1 MSGVFPSPRETIGV
15 EAETGRNSRYC
26 SITPLLRCDFAVAES
41 IWISYA
47 KQVRPIVDL
56 QARCKVNR
64 MPGLSKEDKL
74 RLLTTMLES
83 RHADLRE
90 QNLNRQ
96 GKGHFHVSGMG
107 HEALAAVSIQMK
119 PGDYIFSYYR
129 DRGLVLGRG
138 MTTRQLGL
146 EYFAKRNT
154 GSGGRQMPSHYS
166 NADLHIWSVPTPT
179 GSQLLPACGIAW
191 GIQLDGKKN
200 LVVTTVGD
208 AATRQGDF
216 FEALCFAKEK
226 KLPLLFLVEDNA
238 YGISMPTRKTNPL
251 ALNVLESENWRRIN
265 GENVQQV
272 YDATAEAFEKIR
284 AGNGPFFFWINM
296 ERLSSH
302 TSSDDQKLYR
312 SQDELRE
319 LEKFD
324 PLKCWK
330 DQLIEEGIVTAEEF
344 ARLDSE
350 IKERIR
356 HEYAEAEKA
365 EDPSPNELLA
375 NVTKPAPKIDKEILP
390 PGKYRIGD
398 TVNKTLRAGL
408 EEDPRRILFGEDIE
422 DPKGGVF
429 RLTQKLSTEF
439 PKQVFNS
446 PLAEST
452 ILGVACGLAAYGK
465 RPVFELQFI
474 DFIYPGFNQLV
485 TNISNLRWRS
495 FGNWQCPA
503 VIYAP
508 YGAYLP
514 GGSLWHSQA
523 NESALAHY
531 PGLNVVIPSTPAD
544 AAGLLWTAMHGEDP
558 VVFLIPKHLLWA
570 EHEYAEPI
578 RAVPLGRARQCT
590 NGSDV
595 TVIAWGNTIE
605 KSLEAIAKIDKETSV
620 ELIDL
625 RSIVPWDKAAIED
638 SVHKTRRLVVVQE
651 DTQNCSVGQMIISHI
666 TSTPE
671 LWNELIS
678 PPILVSKA
686 NVMIGYNPIYE
697 YAALPDV
704 ERIVAAIRRS
714 VATKY
719 ERVAVAGIADSGRAE
734 TETAFIQPGSPIPA
748 TAGRIQSI
756 TIPVMGEGIR
766 NAKIV
771 SLLKKPGDPV
781 ALDDELCE
789 VETDKAVYPIQS
801 SFAGVMGEWKTKVG
815 DTVEIGQELGTLFTD
830 EASLAEQFQGAAE
843 VSAPVTAGVDRGR
856 SVPEREFVRPG
867 SATPATGIEP
877 ALSPTITR
885 KLSRV
890 IPANLQIDA
899 RWHAI
904 QEAREVSKKKDGKE
918 APSPSVMIAWSVV
931 RAMEKHAP
939 FRRLILDDDQIV
951 QNDDFDLGVAVA
963 LEGDRLATAVITN
976 ANKKSWPEF
985 VKIYNETVAATR
997 GGRVDAMN
1005 APVVIT
1011 SLGAFGVKAGA
1022 PIVVPPSVGTLFVGS
1037 AHRELIPNKNR
1048 NESAEVITLSLT
1060 FDHRV
1065 VNGAGAAA
1073 FANEIKTRIEAF
1085 KIPSEKVSAESA
1097 RKR

>member
-1 MSGVFPSPRETIGV
+1 
-15 EAETGRNSRYC
+15 
-26 SITPLLRCDFAVAES
+26 
-41 IWISYA
+41 
-47 KQVRPIVDL
+47 
-56 QARCKVNR
+56 
-64 MPGLSKEDKL
+64 MPALSKEDKL
-74 RLLTTMLES
+74 RLLTTILES

-107 HEALAAVSIQMK
+107 HEALAAVSIQME
-119 PGDYIFSYYR
+119 PDDYIVSYYR

-138 MTTRQLGL
+138 MTTRLLGL

-191 GIQLDGKKN
+191 GIQLDGKRN

-216 FEALCFAKEK
+216 FEALCFAREK
-226 KLPLLFLVEDNA
+226 KLPMLFLVEDNG
-238 YGISMPTRKTNPL
+238 YGISMPTRKNNPL
-251 ALNVLESENWRRIN
+251 ALKILEPDNWRRIE
-265 GENVQQV
+265 GQDVQQV

-284 AGNGPFFFWINM
+284 EGGGPFFFWIKM

-312 SQDELRE
+312 SAEELQT
-319 LEKFD
+319 LEKSD

-330 DQLIEEGIVTAEEF
+330 DQLIQEGLITAEEF
-344 ARLDSE
+344 GKLDNE
-350 IKERIR
+350 VKERIR
-356 HEYAEAEKA
+356 REYAEAEKA

-375 NVTKPAPKIDKEILP
+375 NVTKSPPKINKEILP
-390 PGKYRIGD
+390 AGKYRIGD
-398 TVNKTLRAGL
+398 TVNKTLRVGL
-408 EEDPRRILFGEDIE
+408 EEDSRRIVFGEDIE

-439 PKQVFNS
+439 PEQVFNS

-485 TNISNLRWRS
+485 TNISTLRWRS
-495 FGNWQCPA
+495 FGNWKCPA

-531 PGLNVVIPSTPAD
+531 PGLNIVIPSTPAD
-544 AAGLLWTAMHGEDP
+544 AAGLLWTAMQSEDP
-558 VVFLIPKHLLWA
+558 VIFLIPKHLLWA
-570 EHEYAEPI
+570 EHEYTEPI
-578 RAVPLGRARQCT
+578 RAVPLGEAHKLHD
-590 NGSDV
+590 GSDV
-595 TVIAWGNTIE
+595 TLVAWGNTVE
-605 KSLEAIAKIDKETSV
+605 KSLEALDKIGNKISV

-625 RSIVPWDKAAIED
+625 RSIVPWDRATIEE
-638 SVHKTRRLVVVQE
+638 SVTKTRRLVVVQE
-651 DTQNCSVGQMIISHI
+651 DTENCSVGQMMISHI
-666 TSTPE
+666 TSIPE
-671 LWNELIS
+671 LWNEMIS

-686 NVMIGYNPIYE
+686 NVIIGYNPIYE

-704 ERIVAAIRRS
+704 DRIVSAIQRSLATRQERPVAAVADRDRPTPEPEFAEPLS
-714 VATKY
+714 RVSATK
-719 ERVAVAGIADSGRAE
+719 E
-734 TETAFIQPGSPIPA
+734 TGKQ
-748 TAGRIQSI
+748 RIQSI
-756 TIPVMGEGIR
+756 TVPVMGEGIR
-766 NAKIV
+766 NAKVV
-771 SLLKKPGDPV
+771 SLLKNPGDTI

-801 SFAGVMGEWKTKVG
+801 SFAGVMGEWKTKIG
-815 DTVEIGQELGTLFTD
+815 DTVEIGRELGTIVT
-830 EASLAEQFQGAAE
+830 AEPSFADQFQEAAE
-843 VSAPVTAGVDRGR
+843 VSTGAVEATVPSRKQPEAAPEGR
-856 SVPEREFVRPG
+856 HHNKV
-867 SATPATGIEP
+867 EP
-877 ALSPTITR
+877 ALSPTIAR
-885 KLSRV
+885 KLVHV
-890 IPANLQIDA
+890 IPANLQIDVRWDAIRKA
-899 RWHAI
+899 RDA
-904 QEAREVSKKKDGKE
+904 AKKKNGKH
-918 APSPSVMIAWSVV
+918 APSPSVMIAWAVV
-931 RAMEKHAP
+931 RAMEKHP
-939 FRRLILDDDQIV
+939 SFRRLILEDERIV
-951 QNDDFDLGVAVA
+951 ENENFDLGVAVA
-963 LEGDRLATAVITN
+963 LEGDRLATAVIVD
-976 ANKKSWPEF
+976 ANRKSWSEF
-985 VKIYNETVAATR
+985 VETYNKTVDATR

-1022 PIVVPPSVGTLFVGS
+1022 PIVVPPSVGTLFVGT
-1037 AHRELIPNKNR
+1037 AHRELIPNGKK

-1065 VNGAGAAA
+1065 VNGAGAAS
-1073 FANEIKTRIEAF
+1073 FANEIKREIEGFRIPKAG
-1085 KIPSEKVSAESA
+1085 A
-1097 RKR
+1097 RTVAA

>member
-1 MSGVFPSPRETIGV
+1 MASLDKET
-15 EAETGRNSRYC
+15 
-26 SITPLLRCDFAVAES
+26 
-41 IWISYA
+41 
-47 KQVRPIVDL
+47 
-56 QARCKVNR
+56 
-64 MPGLSKEDKL
+64 KL
-74 RLLTTMLES
+74 RLLKTILES

-107 HEALAAVSIQMK
+107 HEGLAAISFLME
-119 PGDYIFSYYR
+119 PDDYIVPYYR

-166 NADLHIWSVPTPT
+166 DADLHIWSVPTPT

-191 GIQLDGKKN
+191 GIQLDGKRN
-200 LVVTTVGD
+200 VVVTTVGD

-216 FEALCFAKEK
+216 YEAISFAKEK
-226 KLPLLFLVEDNA
+226 KLPLLFVVEDNA

-251 ALNVLESENWRRIN
+251 VLGVLQSSDW
-265 GENVQQV
+265 QQIEGQEV
-272 YDATAEAFEKIR
+272 EKLYEAARAAMEKIR
-284 AGNGPFFFWINM
+284 AGNGPVFFWVKM

-312 SQDELRE
+312 SSEE
-319 LEKFD
+319 LEALEKCD
-324 PLKCWK
+324 PLKCWR
-330 DQLIEEGIVTAEEF
+330 DQLIAEGVITAEEF
-344 ARLDSE
+344 TKLDNE
-350 IKERIR
+350 VKERVR
-356 HEYAEAEKA
+356 SEYSEAEKA
-365 EDPSPNELLA
+365 DDASPNELLA
-375 NVTKPAPKIDKEILP
+375 NVAKPPPKIDKEILP

-398 TVNKTLRAGL
+398 TVNKTLHAGL
-408 EEDPRRILFGEDIE
+408 EEDPRRIIFGEDIE

-429 RLTQKLSTEF
+429 RLTQKLSTDF

-465 RPVFELQFI
+465 RPVFELQFV

-485 TNISNLRWRS
+485 TNISTLRWRS
-495 FGNWQCPA
+495 FGNWKCPV

-523 NESALAHY
+523 NESVFAHY
-531 PGLNVVIPSTPAD
+531 PGLSVVIPSTPED
-544 AAGLLWTAMHGEDP
+544 AAGLLWTAMHSEDP
-558 VVFLIPKHLLWA
+558 VIFLIPKHLLWA
-570 EHEYAEPI
+570 EHEYPEPI
-578 RAVPLGRARQCT
+578 RAVLLGQARKCT
-590 NGSDV
+590 SGSDV
-595 TVIAWGNTIE
+595 TLIAWGNTIE
-605 KSLEAIAKIDKETSV
+605 KSLEAIEKIENEISV

-625 RSIVPWDKAAIED
+625 RSIMPWDRATIEK
-638 SVHKTRRLVVVQE
+638 SVRKTRRLVVVQE
-651 DTQNCSVGQMIISHI
+651 DTENCSVGQMIISHVAGR
-666 TSTPE
+666 PE
-671 LWNELIS
+671 LWNEMIS

-704 ERIVAAIRRS
+704 ERIVSAIKRS
-714 VATKY
+714 IATKH
-719 ERVAVAGIADSGRAE
+719 ERVAVTGINDSGRTEAE
-734 TETAFIQPGSPIPA
+734 PTFTQPGSTIPA
-748 TAGRIQSI
+748 SAEHVQNI
-756 TIPVMGEGIR
+756 TVPVMGEGIR

-771 SLLKKPGDPV
+771 SVLKKPGDAI
-781 ALDDELCE
+781 ALDDPLCE
-789 VETDKAVYPIQS
+789 VETDKAVYPIES

-815 DTVEIGQELGTLFTD
+815 DTVEIGQELGTILTR
-830 EASLAEQFQGAAE
+830 EGSLADQFQAAAKESATGGAVA
-843 VSAPVTAGVDRGR
+843 AGADRGR
-856 SVPEREFVRPG
+856 SMPEREFTQPG
-867 SATPATGIEP
+867 SSGSRRTTTIEP

-899 RWHAI
+899 RWEAI
-904 QEAREVSKKKDGKE
+904 QKARDAAKKKDGKN
-918 APSPSVMIAWSVV
+918 APSPSVMIAWAVA

-939 FRRLILDDDQIV
+939 FRRLILDDDQIIE
-951 QNDDFDLGVAVA
+951 NEDFDLGIAVA
-963 LEGDRLATAVITN
+963 LEGDRLATAVVVD

-985 VKIYNETVAATR
+985 VKIYNETVNATR

-1022 PIVVPPSVGTLFVGS
+1022 PIVVPPSVGTLFIGT
-1037 AHRELIPNKNR
+1037 AHRELIPNRNK

-1065 VNGAGAAA
+1065 VNGAGAAS
-1073 FANEIKTRIEAF
+1073 FANDIKKQIEGF
-1085 KIPSEKVSAESA
+1085 KISPAKAGA
-1097 RKR
+1097 IPI

>member
-1 MSGVFPSPRETIGV
+1 
-15 EAETGRNSRYC
+15 
-26 SITPLLRCDFAVAES
+26 
-41 IWISYA
+41 
-47 KQVRPIVDL
+47 
-56 QARCKVNR
+56 
-64 MPGLSKEDKL
+64 MPPLSKEDKL

-107 HEALAAVSIQMK
+107 HEALAAVSIQME
-119 PGDYIFSYYR
+119 PDDYIVPYYR
-129 DRGLVLGRG
+129 DRGLILGRG

-191 GIQLDGKKN
+191 GIKLDSKKN

-216 FEALCFAKEK
+216 FEAICFAKEK

-251 ALNVLESENWRRIN
+251 ALNVLESDNWRQIE
-265 GENVQQV
+265 GQNVRQV
-272 YDATAEAFEKIR
+272 YEATAEAFEKIR
-284 AGNGPFFFWINM
+284 GGGGPFFFWVTM

-312 SQDELRE
+312 SDEELRV
-319 LEKFD
+319 LDKFD

-330 DQLIEEGIVTAEEF
+330 ARLIEESIISAEEY
-344 ARLDSE
+344 ANLDEE
-350 IKERIR
+350 IKERVR
-356 HEYAEAEKA
+356 REYGEAEKA

-375 NVTKPAPKIDKEILP
+375 NVTKPPPKIEKEVLP
-390 PGKYRIGD
+390 SGKYRIGD

-452 ILGVACGLAAYGK
+452 ILGVACGLGAYGK

-495 FGNWQCPA
+495 FGNWKCPA

-531 PGLNVVIPSTPAD
+531 PGLSVVIPSTPAD
-544 AAGLLWTAMHGEDP
+544 AAGLLWTAMHGDDP
-558 VVFLIPKHLLWA
+558 VIFLIPKHLLWA

-578 RAVPLGRARQCT
+578 RTVPLGRARQCT
-590 NGSDV
+590 SGSDV
-595 TVIAWGNTIE
+595 TVVAWGNTIE
-605 KSLEAIAKIDKETSV
+605 KSLEAIAKIDNEISV
-620 ELIDL
+620 ELIDP
-625 RSIVPWDKAAIED
+625 RSIVPWDKAAIEN
-638 SVHKTRRLVVVQE
+638 SVRKTRRLIVVQE
-651 DTQNCSVGQMIISHI
+651 DTENCSVGQMIISHV
-666 TSTPE
+666 TSMPE
-671 LWNELIS
+671 FWNAMIS

-686 NVMIGYNPIYE
+686 NVMIGYSPIYE

-704 ERIVAAIRRS
+704 ERIVAAIQHS
-714 VATKY
+714 VAVKH
-719 ERVAVAGIADSGRAE
+719 ERAVVVPTRRDDSGHPAKQPE
-734 TETAFIQPGSPIPA
+734 YTQPGSTIPA
-748 TAGRIQSI
+748 TAEIGKRRKQSI
-756 TIPVMGEGIR
+756 TVPVMGEGIR
-766 NAKIV
+766 NAKVV

-801 SFAGVMGEWKTKVG
+801 SFAGVMGEWKTKIG
-815 DTVEIGQELGTLFTD
+815 DTVDIGQELGTLFTED
-830 EASLAEQFQGAAE
+830 ESLADQFEAAAE
-843 VSAPVTAGVDRGR
+843 VSAKRNAVEAVVSAAEPGDGDRGR
-856 SVPEREFVRPG
+856 IAPETVLKKPG
-867 SATPATGIEP
+867 SAIPATAIEP
-877 ALSPTITR
+877 ALSPTVTR

-890 IPANLQIDA
+890 IPANLQIGA
-899 RWHAI
+899 RWDTI
-904 QEAREVSKKKDGKE
+904 RNARELAKKEDGKN

-939 FRRLILDDDQIV
+939 FRRLILEDDQIV
-951 QNDDFDLGVAVA
+951 QNDDFDLGIAVA
-963 LEGDRLATAVITN
+963 LDGDRLATAVITD
-976 ANKKSWPEF
+976 ANRKSWPEF
-985 VKIYNETVAATR
+985 VKIYNETVSATR

-1011 SLGAFGVKAGA
+1011 SLGAFGVKAAA
-1022 PIVVPPSVGTLFVGS
+1022 PIVVPPSVGTLFVGT
-1037 AHRELIPNKNR
+1037 AHRELISNKNK
-1048 NESAEVITLSLT
+1048 NETADVITLSLT

-1073 FANEIKTRIEAF
+1073 FANEIKKQIEGFRIPTGKTRAI
-1085 KIPSEKVSAESA
+1085 S
-1097 RKR
+1097 R

>member
-1 MSGVFPSPRETIGV
+1 MASLDKET
-15 EAETGRNSRYC
+15 
-26 SITPLLRCDFAVAES
+26 
-41 IWISYA
+41 
-47 KQVRPIVDL
+47 
-56 QARCKVNR
+56 
-64 MPGLSKEDKL
+64 KL
-74 RLLTTMLES
+74 RLLKTILES

-107 HEALAAVSIQMK
+107 HEALAAISFLME
-119 PGDYIFSYYR
+119 PDDYVVPYYR

-166 NADLHIWSVPTPT
+166 DADLHIWSVPTPT

-191 GIQLDGKKN
+191 GIQLDCKKN
-200 LVVTTVGD
+200 VVVTTVGD

-216 FEALCFAKEK
+216 YEAISFAKEK
-226 KLPLLFLVEDNA
+226 QLPLLFVVEDNA

-251 ALNVLESENWRRIN
+251 VLGVLQSSDW
-265 GENVQQV
+265 QQIEGQEV
-272 YDATAEAFEKIR
+272 EKLYEAARAAMEKIR
-284 AGNGPFFFWINM
+284 AGNGPVFFWVKM

-312 SQDELRE
+312 SPEE
-319 LEKFD
+319 LEALEKCD

-330 DQLIEEGIVTAEEF
+330 DQLIAESVITADEF
-344 ARLDSE
+344 TKLDNE
-350 IKERIR
+350 VKERVR
-356 HEYAEAEKA
+356 REYSEAEKA
-365 EDPSPNELLA
+365 DDASPNELLA
-375 NVTKPAPKIDKEILP
+375 NVAKSPAKIDKEILP

-398 TVNKTLRAGL
+398 TVNKTLHVGL
-408 EEDPRRILFGEDIE
+408 EEDPRRIIFGEDIE

-429 RLTQKLSTEF
+429 RLTQKLSTDF

-485 TNISNLRWRS
+485 TNISTLRWRS
-495 FGNWQCPA
+495 FGNWKCPV

-523 NESALAHY
+523 NESVFAHY
-531 PGLNVVIPSTPAD
+531 PGLSVVIPSTPED
-544 AAGLLWTAMHGEDP
+544 AAGLLWTAMHSEDP
-558 VVFLIPKHLLWA
+558 VIFLIPKHLLWA

-578 RAVPLGRARQCT
+578 RAVPLGHARKCT
-590 NGSDV
+590 SGSDV
-595 TVIAWGNTIE
+595 TLVAWGNTIE
-605 KSLEAIAKIDKETSV
+605 KSLEALEKIENDISV

-625 RSIVPWDKAAIED
+625 RSIMPWDRATIEK
-638 SVHKTRRLVVVQE
+638 SVRKTRRLVVVQE
-651 DTQNCSVGQMIISHI
+651 DTENCSVGQMIISHV
-666 TSTPE
+666 TGRPE
-671 LWNELIS
+671 LWNEMIS

-704 ERIVAAIRRS
+704 ERIVSAIKRS
-714 VATKY
+714 IATKQ
-719 ERVAVAGIADSGRAE
+719 ERVAVAGIGDSGRTEAE
-734 TETAFIQPGSPIPA
+734 PTFTRPGSTIPS
-748 TAGRIQSI
+748 TAERVQNI
-756 TIPVMGEGIR
+756 TVPVMGEGIR

-771 SLLKKPGDPV
+771 SLLKEPGDAI
-781 ALDDELCE
+781 ALDDPLCE
-789 VETDKAVYPIQS
+789 VETDKAVYPIES

-815 DTVEIGQELGTLFTD
+815 DTVEIGQELGTIVTA
-830 EASLAEQFQGAAE
+830 EASFADQFQAAAKE
-843 VSAPVTAGVDRGR
+843 SAAGVAVAAGADRGR
-856 SVPEREFVRPG
+856 SMPEREFTQPG
-867 SATPATGIEP
+867 SPTPATTIEP

-899 RWHAI
+899 RWEAI
-904 QEAREVSKKKDGKE
+904 QKARDAAKKKDGKN
-918 APSPSVMIAWSVV
+918 APSPSVMIAWAVV

-939 FRRLILDDDQIV
+939 FRRLILEDDQIIE
-951 QNDDFDLGVAVA
+951 NEDFDLGIAVA
-963 LEGDRLATAVITN
+963 LEGDRLATAVVVD

-985 VKIYNETVAATR
+985 VKIYNETVNATR

-1022 PIVVPPSVGTLFVGS
+1022 PIVVPPSVGTLFVGT
-1037 AHRELIPNKNR
+1037 AHRELTPNGKE
-1048 NESAEVITLSLT
+1048 NETAEVVTLSLT

-1065 VNGAGAAA
+1065 VNGAGAAS
-1073 FANEIKTRIEAF
+1073 FANEIKQQVEGF
-1085 KIPSEKVSAESA
+1085 KILKAEKRAISV
-1097 RKR
+1097 

>member
-1 MSGVFPSPRETIGV
+1 
-15 EAETGRNSRYC
+15 
-26 SITPLLRCDFAVAES
+26 
-41 IWISYA
+41 
-47 KQVRPIVDL
+47 
-56 QARCKVNR
+56 
-64 MPGLSKEDKL
+64 MPPALSKEDKL
-74 RLLTTMLES
+74 RLLTTILES

-107 HEALAAVSIQMK
+107 HEALAAISFLME
-119 PGDYIFSYYR
+119 PEDYIVPYYR
-129 DRGLVLGRG
+129 DRGLILGRG
-138 MTTRQLGL
+138 MTTLQLGL

-216 FEALCFAKEK
+216 FEAICFAKEK
-226 KLPLLFLVEDNA
+226 KLPLLLLVEDNA

-251 ALNVLESENWRRIN
+251 ALNVLEPDNWRRID
-265 GENVQQV
+265 GQNVQQV

-284 AGNGPFFFWINM
+284 AGGGPFFFWIKM

-312 SQDELRE
+312 SEEELRE
-319 LEKFD
+319 LEKCD
-324 PLKCWK
+324 PLRYWK
-330 DQLIEEGIVTAEEF
+330 DQLIEEGVITAEEF
-344 ARLDSE
+344 ARLDNE
-350 IKERIR
+350 VKERIR
-356 HEYAEAEKA
+356 REYSEAEKN

-375 NVTKPAPKIDKEILP
+375 NVAKASPKIDEEILP

-398 TVNKTLRAGL
+398 TVNKILRSGL
-408 EEDPRRILFGEDIE
+408 EEDPRRIIFGEDIE

-485 TNISNLRWRS
+485 TNISTLRWRS
-495 FGNWQCPA
+495 FGNWKCPA

-531 PGLNVVIPSTPAD
+531 PGLSVVIPSTPED
-544 AAGLLWTAMHGEDP
+544 AAGLLWTAMHNEDP
-558 VVFLIPKHLLWA
+558 VIFLIPKHLLWA

-578 RAVPLGRARQCT
+578 RAVPLGQARRRT
-590 NGSDV
+590 TGSDV
-595 TVIAWGNTIE
+595 TLIAWGNTVE
-605 KSLEAIAKIDKETSV
+605 KSLEAIAKIENEMSV
-620 ELIDL
+620 ELLDL
-625 RSIVPWDKAAIED
+625 RSIVPWDRAAIEE
-638 SVHKTRRLVVVQE
+638 SVRKTRRLVVVQE
-651 DTQNCSVGQMIISHI
+651 DTENCSVGQMVISHVA
-666 TSTPE
+666 SNVE
-671 LWNELIS
+671 LWNEMIS

-686 NVMIGYNPIYE
+686 NVMIGYSPIYE

-714 VATKY
+714 IATKQ
-719 ERVAVAGIADSGRAE
+719 ERVTVEAGVDRGREIAE
-734 TETAFIQPGSPIPA
+734 PEYVQPGSTIPA
-748 TAGRIQSI
+748 TADVSKQRAQSI
-756 TIPVMGEGIR
+756 TVPVMGEGIR

-771 SLLKKPGDPV
+771 SLLKKPGDAI
-781 ALDDELCE
+781 ALDDPLCE
-789 VETDKAVYPIQS
+789 VETDKAVYPIES
-801 SFAGVMGEWKTKVG
+801 SFAGVMGEWKTKIG
-815 DTVEIGQELGTLFTD
+815 ETVEIGQELGTILSGD
-830 EASLAEQFQGAAE
+830 ASFADQFQATARKSGDGAEGA
-843 VSAPVTAGVDRGR
+843 VAGRQLT
-856 SVPEREFVRPG
+856 RPG
-867 SATPATGIEP
+867 REDTRPCAGIAP

-885 KLSRV
+885 KLSHV

-899 RWHAI
+899 RWDAI
-904 QEAREVSKKKDGKE
+904 RTARDAAKKENGTN
-918 APSPSVMIAWSVV
+918 APSPSVMIAWTVV

-939 FRRLILDDDQIV
+939 FRRLILEDDRIIE
-951 QNDDFDLGVAVA
+951 NRDFDLGIAVA
-963 LEGDRLATAVITN
+963 LEGDRLATAVIVD

-985 VKIYNETVAATR
+985 VKIYKATVDATR
-997 GGRVDAMN
+997 SGRVDAMN

-1022 PIVVPPSVGTLFVGS
+1022 PIVVPPSVGTLFVGT
-1037 AHRELIPNKNR
+1037 AHHELIPNGKKN
-1048 NESAEVITLSLT
+1048 EAAEVVTLSLT

-1065 VNGAGAAA
+1065 VNGAGAANFVHEVKEQIERFQIPA
-1073 FANEIKTRIEAF
+1073 TRA
-1085 KIPSEKVSAESA
+1085 VSG
-1097 RKR
+1097 

>member
-1 MSGVFPSPRETIGV
+1 
-15 EAETGRNSRYC
+15 
-26 SITPLLRCDFAVAES
+26 
-41 IWISYA
+41 
-47 KQVRPIVDL
+47 
-56 QARCKVNR
+56 
-64 MPGLSKEDKL
+64 MPVLSKEDKL
-74 RLLTTMLES
+74 RLLTTILES

-107 HEALAAVSIQMK
+107 HEALAAVSIQTE
-119 PGDYIFSYYR
+119 PGDYIVPYYR

-216 FEALCFAKEK
+216 FEAICFAKEK
-226 KLPLLFLVEDNA
+226 KLPMLFLVEDNA
-238 YGISMPTRKTNPL
+238 YGISMPTRTSNPL
-251 ALNVLESENWRRIN
+251 ALNVLEPDNWRRID
-265 GENVQQV
+265 GQNVEQV

-284 AGNGPFFFWINM
+284 AGSGPFFFWIKM

-312 SQDELRE
+312 REEELRD

-324 PLKCWK
+324 PLKCWN
-330 DQLIEEGIVTAEEF
+330 DQLIEEGIITVEEF
-344 ARLDSE
+344 AKLDNE

-356 HEYAEAEKA
+356 REYAEAEKA

-375 NVTKPAPKIDKEILP
+375 NVTKPSPRIDNEILP

-408 EEDPRRILFGEDIE
+408 QEDPRRIRFGEDIE

-439 PKQVFNS
+439 SNQVFNS

-474 DFIYPGFNQLV
+474 DFLYPGFNQLV

-495 FGNWQCPA
+495 FGNWTCPA

-558 VVFLIPKHLLWA
+558 VIFLIPTQLPWA
-570 EHEYAEPI
+570 EHAAAAPI

-590 NGSDV
+590 SGSDV
-595 TVIAWGNTIE
+595 TVVACGNTIE
-605 KSLEAIAKIDKETSV
+605 KSLEAIAKIDNETSV

-625 RSIVPWDKAAIED
+625 RSIVPWDKAAIEN
-638 SVHKTRRLVVVQE
+638 SVSKTRRLVVVQE
-651 DTQNCSVGQMIISHI
+651 DTENCSVGQMIISHV
-666 TSTPE
+666 TSMPE
-671 LWNELIS
+671 LWNAMIS
-678 PPILVSKA
+678 PPVLVSKA

-704 ERIVAAIRRS
+704 ERIAAAIRHS
-714 VATKY
+714 VAVKH
-719 ERVAVAGIADSGRAE
+719 ERAVVAGIGDSGRPAKQPE
-734 TETAFIQPGSPIPA
+734 YAQPGSTTPA
-748 TAGRIQSI
+748 TAEIGKRRVQSI
-756 TIPVMGEGIR
+756 TVPVMGEGIR
-766 NAKIV
+766 NAKVV

-781 ALDDELCE
+781 ALNDELCE

-815 DTVEIGQELGTLFTD
+815 DTVDIGQELGTIFTRD
-830 EASLAEQFQGAAE
+830 GEAVEAAVPSRKE
-843 VSAPVTAGVDRGR
+843 EKAAPEDTRRYTGV
-856 SVPEREFVRPG
+856 
-867 SATPATGIEP
+867 AP
-877 ALSPTITR
+877 ALPPTITR
-885 KLSRV
+885 KLGHV

-899 RWHAI
+899 RWDSI
-904 QEAREVSKKKDGKE
+904 
-918 APSPSVMIAWSVV
+918 
-931 RAMEKHAP
+931 
-939 FRRLILDDDQIV
+939 
-951 QNDDFDLGVAVA
+951 
-963 LEGDRLATAVITN
+963 
-976 ANKKSWPEF
+976 
-985 VKIYNETVAATR
+985 
-997 GGRVDAMN
+997 
-1005 APVVIT
+1005 
-1011 SLGAFGVKAGA
+1011 
-1022 PIVVPPSVGTLFVGS
+1022 
-1037 AHRELIPNKNR
+1037 
-1048 NESAEVITLSLT
+1048 
-1060 FDHRV
+1060 
-1065 VNGAGAAA
+1065 
-1073 FANEIKTRIEAF
+1073 
-1085 KIPSEKVSAESA
+1085 
-1097 RKR
+1097 